1 MPGTPRSFNWFSA
14 TWWGELFWRP
24 FLFRD
29 FFAASFIPHI
39 SLLKNASA
47 RRVKSAAALTFLVT
61 RALAEGVRIAAV
73 ATVVHIAF
81 GTGGRTSVI
90 VILLVTLVYTW
101 EGGMKAVIWTDVI
114 QTIIYLGGS
123 AAAFFLLLHR
133 IPGGWGEISAVAAAA
148 GNKLQVWDFHFSL
161 TNPAHTYGFWAGV
174 IGGTFLTMAS
184 HGTDQTIVQRLL
196 AARSQRQ
203 SQAALLASA
212 AVVLVQFGLF
222 LVLGVMLFAVQ
233 RRAAYCARAKLR
245 RGVPYLHRH
254 RHADRIAR
262 VGTGGHFCRRDVQR
276 ERIAEFDGGFERG
289 GFSHAARRGFH
300 RSGTAAAPLPLDD
313 AGLGRGAARAWAPG
327 TGARCW
333 WRG

>member
-1 MPGTPRSFNWFSA
+1 M
-14 TWWGELFWRP
+14 
-24 FLFRD
+24 
-29 FFAASFIPHI
+29 
-39 SLLKNASA
+39 
-47 RRVKSAAALTFLVT
+47 KSAAALTFLVT

-114 QTIIYLGGS
+114 QTIIYLSGS

-212 AVVLVQFGLF
+212 VVVLVQFGLF
-222 LVLGVMLFAVQ
+222 LVLGVMLFVLTA
-233 RRAAYCARAKLR
+233 RRILCPGKVTTRCSLPSSSPPCRPDCEGWYWRPFLPSRCPMR
-245 RGVPYLHRH
+245 
-254 RHADRIAR
+254 ADR
-262 VGTGGHFCRRDVQR
+262 
-276 ERIAEFDGGFERG
+276 
-289 GFSHAARRGFH
+289 
-300 RSGTAAAPLPLDD
+300 
-313 AGLGRGAARAWAPG
+313 
-327 TGARCW
+327 
-333 WRG
+333 